1 MPEDPIVEEIHKI
14 REELLE
20 QYGGFDGYMK
30 HIEKLQEELKD
41 RMVTRDPRPPATP
54 SCKVS

>member
-1 MPEDPIVEEIHKI
+1 MTEDPIVKDIHKI

-30 HIEKLQEELKD
+30 HIEALQRELKD
-41 RMVTRDPRPPATP
+41 RMVTREPRQPVAPTR
-54 SCKVS
+54 KVS

>member
-1 MPEDPIVEEIHKI
+1 MIKDPIVEEIHKA

-30 HIEKLQEELKD
+30 HVEELQQQLKD
-41 RMVTRDPRPPATP
+41 RIVSREPRPPAAPTR
-54 SCKVS
+54 KVS

>member
-1 MPEDPIVEEIHKI
+1 MSEDPIVEEIHKI

-30 HIEKLQEELKD
+30 HLEELQAELKD
-41 RMVTRDPRPPATP
+41 RLVKRAPRSPVVT
-54 SCKVS
+54 KVS

>member
-1 MPEDPIVEEIHKI
+1 MIEDPIVQEIHQI

-30 HIEKLQEELKD
+30 HVEELQQQLKD
-41 RMVTRDPRPPATP
+41 RMVCRQPRPPVTP
-54 SCKVS
+54 ARKVS